1 MALAVLPAAAL
12 ATATNIQ
19 AAAGSPAHTARL
31 SANESVLV
39 YGERFA
45 LGGTVPGDRGTK
57 VRIRFRPAGAE
68 GWKFLREVHSDRHG
82 RYAVKTRAR
91 RNGAYQAVPKR
102 GRASQPEPVAVRARS
117 AFHVAKHN
125 VVVGNDVRL
134 HGRVR
139 PGGVRHVKVVVRGSD
154 GDVVR
159 DVSARNGEFAVHWT
173 PHGTGNY
180 RLRVYVGHNR
190 LAKAG
195 HSVARKITAF
205 RYAEASWYGP
215 GLYGNHTAC
224 GQILGPDTLGVANNA
239 LPCGTKVTLRY
250 HGNEVTVPVIDRGEF
265 VPGREYDLTY
275 ATKQKLGFG
284 DVGDVLTNR

>member
-1 MALAVLPAAAL
+1 LLPAAAF
-12 ATATNIQ
+12 ATATGIST
-19 AAAGSPAHTARL
+19 AAETSAHSARIA
-31 SANESVLV
+31 ANESVLV
-39 YGERFA
+39 YGQRFA
-45 LGGTVPGDRGTK
+45 LGGTVPGEHGTE
-57 VRIRFRPAGAE
+57 VRIRFRPAGGE
-68 GWKFLREVHSDRHG
+68 DWKFLRSVHSDRHG
-82 RYAVKTRAR
+82 RYSVKTRAR

-102 GRASQPEPVAVRARS
+102 GRASQPEPVAVRARA

-125 VVVGNDVRL
+125 VVIGNGVRL
-134 HGRVR
+134 HGRVK
-139 PGGVRHVKVVVRGSD
+139 PGGARRVKVVVRGPD

-159 DVSARNGEFAVHWT
+159 DVSARNGEFALRWT
-173 PHGTGNY
+173 PHDTGNY
-180 RLRVYVGHNR
+180 RLRVYVGHNQ

-195 HSVARKITAF
+195 RSLGRRITAF

-275 ATKQKLGFG
+275 RTKQKLGFG
-284 DVGDVLTNR
+284 DVGDLLTNR